1 MFTSGALRS
10 LGSAINTYQLKDDH
24 VTYAYAFPTPGK
36 ANVFPGLTSK
46 PTAKVTSQP
55 VPKVT
60 SQPVAKITV
69 APSMKKVT
77 TAMPTATGISI
88 NLIITELTDPF
99 DKAGARYIE
108 LYSSNGAGKTIKNPN
123 LYLIRWTNANAGM
136 KLL

>member
-1 MFTSGALRS
+1 MKKIQSTTPTSRP
-10 LGSAINTYQLKDDH
+10 I
-24 VTYAYAFPTPGK
+24 
-36 ANVFPGLTSK
+36 
-46 PTAKVTSQP
+46 
-55 VPKVT
+55 
-60 SQPVAKITV
+60 AKITL

-108 LYSSNGAGKTIKNPN
+108 LYSSNGAGKTINNPN

-136 KLL
+136 KIL